1 MPPATIEPPQNE
13 GAEESDWTWPYRYDN
28 EESEAP
34 TPMPYADEVPCIEII
49 TGAGVCRIP
58 VGDELDFIRA
68 CETPADPNWIAK
80 VLNYLRVCMNP
91 LGIEISPETP
101 DEQPSYYHHHYE
113 GCPYM
118 SGRYCPPAQSPV
130 QLPRVEQQQ
139 EEQEMPVVEMPVV
152 DETPAPRPHKKPA
165 RQLKKWYLEKLM
177 KRISERQWFTVPF
190 TDTMEF
196 RPSDA
201 GNYPLVNVNPF

>member
-1 MPPATIEPPQNE
+1 MSPL
-13 GAEESDWTWPYRYDN
+13 W
-28 EESEAP
+28 
-34 TPMPYADEVPCIEII
+34 
-49 TGAGVCRIP
+49 
-58 VGDELDFIRA
+58 LD
-68 CETPADPNWIAK
+68 
-80 VLNYLRVCMNP
+80 
-91 LGIEISPETP
+91 ISPETP
-101 DEQPSYYHHHYE
+101 DEQASEEQPPMPTEQPSYYHHHYE

-130 QLPRVEQQQ
+130 QVPRVEQQQ

-165 RQLKKWYLEKLM
+165 RQLKKWYVEKLL